1 MSSDQST
8 TPENNLSQRPNAVY
22 DVHAEAKKVGEVED
36 TDDSDLN
43 NSFNQVIM
51 LFAFDVVLSR
61 FLKIRNCESQFL
73 LPISEMRNRESEKR
87 ILFN

>member
-1 MSSDQST
+1 MSLKMMEDSGMSSDQST

-43 NSFNQVIM
+43 NSFNQVM
-51 LFAFDVVLSR
+51 DPDSGKTTNF
-61 FLKIRNCESQFL
+61 RN
-73 LPISEMRNRESEKR
+73 
-87 ILFN
+87 